1 MLREFKITPEGKI
14 QLENEL
20 RELVGRRAKLKQELK
35 EARELG
41 DLQENAEYHAAK
53 QSMGIVT
60 TRIEELQ
67 TILNNAEIV
76 EVGDEAPDEAAQG
89 CTVELQDL
97 ADGARLTYVLV
108 SPFES
113 DAASGRISV
122 ESPLGKAL
130 VGAHVGQEVTFEAP
144 AGRRALKLLELRH

>member
-1 MLREFKITPEGKI
+1 MLHEFKITAEGKT

-20 RELVGRRAKLKQELK
+20 RDLVERRARLKQELK

-60 TRIEELQ
+60 TRIDELQ

-76 EVGDEAPDEAAQG
+76 AVGGESPDEAAQG
-89 CTVELQDL
+89 CTVELEDQ
-97 ADGARLTYVLV
+97 ANGARLTYVLV

-113 DAASGRISV
+113 DAAAGRISV
-122 ESPLGKAL
+122 ESPLGRAL
-130 VGAHVGQEVTFEAP
+130 MGARVGQEVTFEAP
-144 AGRRALKLLELRH
+144 AGRRTLKVLELR